1 MLALFIARRY
11 LFSPKS
17 HAVVNRIAALS
28 VAAVAMPV
36 AAMIVLLSVFN
47 GFEGLVRSMATV
59 FDADLTVAPR
69 RGVVF
74 RMQELDTAALRAVP
88 GVEALSFVLEQK
100 TLLER
105 DGRQAAVTIRG
116 VDDSYGEVVPV
127 AGTVVSGGYG
137 VRTGDLERLVLGQ
150 TMAYRLGI
158 RSLADADVT
167 IYALRRGSFSSLL
180 PVGNFAR
187 RTVPAGGVFALDM
200 ETEQEFVLGWIGWGR
215 RCSNIP
221 TGPPHWCCGSRPAPT
236 KRR

>member
-74 RMQELDTAALRAVP
+74 RMQELDTAALRA
-88 GVEALSFVLEQK
+88 F
-100 TLLER
+100 
-105 DGRQAAVTIRG
+105 RG
-116 VDDSYGEVVPV
+116 SRRSRSCSSRRLCWN
-127 AGTVVSGGYG
+127 ATG
-137 VRTGDLERLVLGQ
+137 VRPR
-150 TMAYRLGI
+150 
-158 RSLADADVT
+158 
-167 IYALRRGSFSSLL
+167 
-180 PVGNFAR
+180 
-187 RTVPAGGVFALDM
+187 
-200 ETEQEFVLGWIGWGR
+200 
-215 RCSNIP
+215 
-221 TGPPHWCCGSRPAPT
+221 
-236 KRR
+236 

>member
-88 GVEALSFVLEQK
+88 GVEALSFVLEHK

-105 DGRQAAVTIRG
+105 D
-116 VDDSYGEVVPV
+116 
-127 AGTVVSGGYG
+127 
-137 VRTGDLERLVLGQ
+137 VR
-150 TMAYRLGI
+150 
-158 RSLADADVT
+158 
-167 IYALRRGSFSSLL
+167 
-180 PVGNFAR
+180 
-187 RTVPAGGVFALDM
+187 
-200 ETEQEFVLGWIGWGR
+200 
-215 RCSNIP
+215 
-221 TGPPHWCCGSRPAPT
+221 
-236 KRR
+236 